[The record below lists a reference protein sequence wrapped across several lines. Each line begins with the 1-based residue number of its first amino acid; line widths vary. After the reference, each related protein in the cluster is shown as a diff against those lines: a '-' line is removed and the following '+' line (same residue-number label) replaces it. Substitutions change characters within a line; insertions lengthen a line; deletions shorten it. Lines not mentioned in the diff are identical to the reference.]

1 MERQTKDIHK
11 RQSRIEISRRTH
23 KSGGDDRP
31 HTQGEWTQKGIGDD
45 NKDNVK
51 ADAKEMA

>member
-11 RQSRIEISRRTH
+11 RQSRMEISRRTH

>member
-1 MERQTKDIHK
+1 M
-11 RQSRIEISRRTH
+11 
-23 KSGGDDRP
+23 P

-51 ADAKEMA
+51 ADAKEMT

>member
-1 MERQTKDIHK
+1 M
-11 RQSRIEISRRTH
+11 EISRRTH

-45 NKDNVK
+45 NKDNDK
-51 ADAKEMA
+51 AHAKEVTAPAMQPSDQFLP